1 VDWSSQI
8 SSLFGT
14 VRLAPWAD
22 LQGTICLGG
31 INPPATDNVVVETN
45 GQFEQE
51 IAVSLVGPAANPTQ
65 ISVTPSS
72 ATLNA
77 AGANGLSALAINVS
91 DPTATWTAA
100 VFPANRTTSW
110 LGASQ
115 FSGTGPANVAL
126 TASGTG
132 FEPGVYRANLVIQ
145 CPTAVP
151 QTVVVPIMFVNGPN
165 TSSMAISG
173 VANSATYSAFVS
185 PGMVVA
191 VFGSN
196 LSNTTGLGSGNPLP
210 FSVDGVSATVNGI
223 AAPMVYVSPTQVN
236 LQIPYEAGSG
246 QAVLGINNNGQ
257 IAGFQFPIAATAPG
271 IFADASGNLAPT
283 STVTSGGIVTLYMVG
298 AGEVTNQILT
308 GYGPSVKESG
318 LFQPLLPL
326 SVTVGGTEV
335 IVVEAK
341 LTPNQFGTT
350 QVSILVPPSVP
361 AGVQPVVVTVGNASS
376 PPANVTVQ

>member
-1 VDWSSQI
+1 V
-8 SSLFGT
+8 
-14 VRLAPWAD
+14 
-22 LQGTICLGG
+22 
-31 INPPATDNVVVETN
+31 AT
-45 GQFEQE
+45 
-51 IAVSLVGPAANPTQ
+51 
-65 ISVTPSS
+65 
-72 ATLNA
+72 
-77 AGANGLSALAINVS
+77 LAINAG
-91 DPTATWTAA
+91 DPTAAWTAS
-100 VFPANRTTSW
+100 VFPANQTTSW
-110 LGASQ
+110 LAASQ
-115 FSGTGPANVAL
+115 FSGTGSAKVAL
-126 TASGTG
+126 TASGAG

-145 CPTAVP
+145 CPTAAP
-151 QTVVVPIMFVNGPN
+151 QTVVVPIMFINGPN

-196 LSNTTGLGSGNPLP
+196 LSNKTDLGSGNPLP
-210 FSVDGVSATVNGI
+210 YSVDGVSATVNGI

-246 QAVLGINNNGQ
+246 PAVLGINNNGQ

-283 STVTSGGIVTLYMVG
+283 STVTRGGIVTFYMVG
-298 AGEVTNQILT
+298 AGEVNPQITT
-308 GYGPSVKESG
+308 GYGPSVKESS
-318 LFQPLLPL
+318 LFQPWLPL

-335 IVVEAK
+335 LVVDMK

-361 AGVQPVVVTVGNASS
+361 AGVQPVVVTVGSASS